1 MKSAVK
7 KAYLVFLLSI
17 AAAAPAI
24 AADDKPADGDAK
36 PIAAASKPHWAYQPV
51 QAQVIPEVAQKAWV
65 RTPIDA
71 FILAKL
77 EAKNVKPSAEVDRV
91 TFIRRATLDAWGI
104 IPTPEEVKAFVAD
117 RSPDAYEKLVDRL
130 LESPHYGERQ
140 ARRWLDLAR
149 YADSVGYTND
159 ELRPNMWRYRDY
171 VINAFNND
179 KPYNLFVK
187 EQIAGDEISPAS
199 QEALVATGFLRGYPD
214 DSNSRDLVLKKYEN
228 TTDIVDTT
236 GQVFLGQ
243 TIGCARCHD
252 HKFDKISMKDYYSFR
267 AFFANASASDNLPA
281 IKGEQETQF
290 QAARQKYRDAT
301 KSIRDRQKEI
311 IDSVRDEAVK
321 YHKER
326 FLPDTRESLFKAE
339 KDWTPFD
346 RWINH
351 RDSIYLTDATLS
363 GYLQDAGEDKSS
375 PNYSPAITAKWEE
388 YKKLRT
394 ELRAYD
400 DLRPE
405 GGSDTV
411 SAITELGHPDSPPTF
426 VFFSGIHDKPLY
438 EVQPAFPEVLG
449 SAEPV
454 ISPSETSS
462 GRRTALANWIANA
475 DNPLTSRVFVNR
487 VWNQYF
493 GHGIVETV
501 SDFGKAGA
509 KPSNPE
515 LLDYLAEEFVTKDG
529 WSPKKLHREIL
540 LSSTYRQASASR
552 ADASAVDPSNKLL
565 WAFPRQ
571 RLDAE
576 QIRDSLLVASGQ
588 LEDKIGGPSVSP
600 PIPENLGAGRF
611 WRTSA
616 DAHEHNRRSLY
627 ILTRRSVPYPLTL
640 PFDAASAQQLH
651 STRDVTT
658 TPLQALTLVN
668 ADLVF
673 QWSQSL
679 AGRVIREA
687 GPSES
692 AQFDRLYQILF
703 GRTPD
708 KNEKATLVSFLDK
721 HEQVLKE
728 QETSG
733 KLTINLPS
741 NLKDT
746 KNLNPLRAAAFVDLV
761 HAVANSNEFV
771 YRL

>member
-1 MKSAVK
+1 
-7 KAYLVFLLSI
+7 
-17 AAAAPAI
+17 
-24 AADDKPADGDAK
+24 
-36 PIAAASKPHWAYQPV
+36 
-51 QAQVIPEVAQKAWV
+51 
-65 RTPIDA
+65 
-71 FILAKL
+71 
-77 EAKNVKPSAEVDRV
+77 
-91 TFIRRATLDAWGI
+91 
-104 IPTPEEVKAFVAD
+104 
-117 RSPDAYEKLVDRL
+117 
-130 LESPHYGERQ
+130 
-140 ARRWLDLAR
+140 
-149 YADSVGYTND
+149 
-159 ELRPNMWRYRDY
+159 
-171 VINAFNND
+171 
-179 KPYNLFVK
+179 
-187 EQIAGDEISPAS
+187 
-199 QEALVATGFLRGYPD
+199 
-214 DSNSRDLVLKKYEN
+214 
-228 TTDIVDTT
+228 
-236 GQVFLGQ
+236 
-243 TIGCARCHD
+243 
-252 HKFDKISMKDYYSFR
+252 
-267 AFFANASASDNLPA
+267 
-281 IKGEQETQF
+281 
-290 QAARQKYRDAT
+290 
-301 KSIRDRQKEI
+301 
-311 IDSVRDEAVK
+311 EAVK

-351 RDSIYLTDATLS
+351 RDSIYLNDANLA

-375 PNYSPAITAKWEE
+375 PNYSPEITKKWEE
-388 YKKLRT
+388 YKKLT
-394 ELRAYD
+394 ADLKAYD

-405 GGSDTV
+405 SGSSNI

-426 VFFSGIHDKPLY
+426 VLFSGIHDKPLY
-438 EVQPAFPEVLG
+438 EVQPAFPEVFG
-449 SAEPV
+449 SAAPV
-454 ISPSETSS
+454 ITPSETSS
-462 GRRTALANWIANA
+462 GRRTALADWIANA

-515 LLDYLAEEFVTKDG
+515 LLDYLADEFVNKDG

-540 LSSTYRQASASR
+540 LSNTYRQASASR
-552 ADASAVDPSNKLL
+552 ADASAIDPANKLL

-616 DAHEHNRRSLY
+616 DAHDQNRRSLY

-640 PFDAASAQQLH
+640 PFDAASSQQLH

-673 QWSQSL
+673 QWSQAL

-703 GRTPD
+703 GRLPD
-708 KNEKATLVSFLDK
+708 KTEKATLASFLDK
-721 HEQVLKE
+721 HELVLKE
-728 QETSG
+728 QELNG

-741 NLKDT
+741 NLTDT

>member
-7 KAYLVFLLSI
+7 KAYLVFLLSLATTAG
-17 AAAAPAI
+17 AA
-24 AADDKPADGDAK
+24 AADDKPAA
-36 PIAAASKPHWAYQPV
+36 AVAASKPHWAYQPV
-51 QAQVIPEVAQKAWV
+51 QAPVIPEVGQKAWV

-71 FILAKL
+71 FILSKL
-77 EAKNVKPSAEVDRV
+77 EAKGVKPSPEVDRV
-91 TFIRRATLDAWGI
+91 TFIRRATLDAWGL

-187 EQIAGDEISPAS
+187 EQIAGDEITPAS

-228 TTDIVDTT
+228 TSDIVDTT

-281 IKGEQETQF
+281 AKGEQEIQF
-290 QAARQKYRDAT
+290 EAARQKYRDAT
-301 KSIRDRQKEI
+301 KAIRDRQKEI

-351 RDSIYLTDATLS
+351 RDSIYLNDANLA

-375 PNYSPAITAKWEE
+375 PNYSPEITKKWEE
-388 YKKLRT
+388 YKKLT
-394 ELRAYD
+394 ADLKAYD

-405 GGSDTV
+405 SGSSNI

-426 VFFSGIHDKPLY
+426 VLFSGIHDKPLY
-438 EVQPAFPEVLG
+438 EVQPAFPEVFG
-449 SAEPV
+449 SAAPV
-454 ISPSETSS
+454 ITPSETSS
-462 GRRTALANWIANA
+462 GRRTALADWIANA

-515 LLDYLAEEFVTKDG
+515 LLDYLADEFVNKDG

-540 LSSTYRQASASR
+540 LSNTYRQASASR
-552 ADASAVDPSNKLL
+552 ADASAIDPANKLL

-616 DAHEHNRRSLY
+616 DAHDQNRRSLY

-640 PFDAASAQQLH
+640 PFDAASSQQLH

-673 QWSQSL
+673 QWSQAL

-703 GRTPD
+703 GRLPD
-708 KNEKATLVSFLDK
+708 KTEKATLASFLDK
-721 HEQVLKE
+721 HELVLKE
-728 QETSG
+728 QELNG

-741 NLKDT
+741 NLTDT